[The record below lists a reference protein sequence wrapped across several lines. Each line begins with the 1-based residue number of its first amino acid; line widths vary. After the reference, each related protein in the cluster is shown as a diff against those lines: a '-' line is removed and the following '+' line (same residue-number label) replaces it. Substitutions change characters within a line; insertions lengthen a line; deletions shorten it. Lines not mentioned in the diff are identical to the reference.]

1 MSEAQIAEFD
11 LIDIL
16 RERCGLARAD
26 VPLGIGDDAAVLAPP
41 AGHELVVATDTL
53 VAGVHF
59 PASTRPEDIGWKA
72 LAVNL
77 SDLAAMGA
85 TPAWALLALT
95 MPAADRSFVER
106 FADGFGELAAQHHI
120 ALVGGDTTRGALTI
134 SVTALGFVPP
144 EQALRRDGAR
154 EGDLVFVTGTLGDA
168 AAGLRCLEI
177 STAARHVDASP
188 EARAALIAR
197 LDRPVPRIAAGV
209 VLRGA
214 ASSCID
220 LSDGLL
226 ADLGHVATRSGVGI
240 EISASALPASP
251 ALLDSFDAPART
263 ALQAAGGDDYELAFT
278 LPPQHVAAV
287 TRDLAR
293 LGCGATRIGR
303 VVAGT
308 AVRLVDDEGND
319 IAMPH
324 RGWEHFA

>member
-1 MSEAQIAEFD
+1 
-11 LIDIL
+11 
-16 RERCGLARAD
+16 
-26 VPLGIGDDAAVLAPP
+26 
-41 AGHELVVATDTL
+41 
-53 VAGVHF
+53 
-59 PASTRPEDIGWKA
+59 
-72 LAVNL
+72 
-77 SDLAAMGA
+77 
-85 TPAWALLALT
+85 
-95 MPAADRSFVER
+95 
-106 FADGFGELAAQHHI
+106 
-120 ALVGGDTTRGALTI
+120 
-134 SVTALGFVPP
+134 
-144 EQALRRDGAR
+144 
-154 EGDLVFVTGTLGDA
+154 
-168 AAGLRCLEI
+168 
-177 STAARHVDASP
+177 
-188 EARAALIAR
+188 
-197 LDRPVPRIAAGV
+197 VPRIAAGV

-220 LSDGLL
+220 ISDGLL
-226 ADLGHVATRSGVGI
+226 ADLGHVAARSGVGV